1 MYSVPI
7 FTVIN
12 VSFRKCKCTC
22 NNIIHD
28 FCSSRTVYSDTSLE
42 SSTTAI
48 VKETQIM
55 LSQLLDTV
63 LKTLLIIG
71 LLGTHGDGGG
81 EIKATSKFGETVIL
95 ANLAYTI

>member
-12 VSFRKCKCTC
+12 VSFRKCTSTC

-48 VKETQIM
+48 VKELQIM
-55 LSQLLDTV
+55 LSQFLDTV
-63 LKTLLIIG
+63 LKILLIIG
-71 LLGTHGDGGG
+71 LLGTHGACG
-81 EIKATSKFGETVIL
+81 ETKATSKFGETVIL
-95 ANLAYTI
+95 ADLANTI